1 MNQYSFVAKVNSLSL
16 CSFLFT
22 GVSKVPWM
30 FVLVS
35 YVFFF
40 WYLRFSM
47 FNGWK
52 VGMLVIESAGG
63 INEDALSIAPN

>member
-1 MNQYSFVAKVNSLSL
+1 
-16 CSFLFT
+16 
-22 GVSKVPWM
+22 M

-52 VGMLVIESAGG
+52 VGMLFIESAGG
-63 INEDALSIAPN
+63 IDEDVLSIAPN